1 MDNLLDHLSETVT
14 RARTVEEL
22 TRPLLELL
30 EDITGF
36 ESTYLTVVD
45 LERGVQRVLYARN
58 TRQMQIPEGLSVP
71 WHDTLC
77 KRALD
82 EGRPFTADV
91 GQRWGD
97 SQVGAALG
105 IQTYASTP
113 VRMSDGQLYGT
124 LCAASDERQE
134 LTSQARNALTLFARL
149 IGQQVER
156 EQLLQQL
163 LQANARLAAYA
174 ATDALTGLPN
184 RRALREMLHQ
194 QLAQGARQ
202 GTAVLIAFIDLDGFK
217 AINDTYGHEVG
228 DLFLADMAER
238 LRGAARA
245 QDFVA
250 RYGGDEFVAVG
261 PGPAPGPAL
270 EAARPGFGQRLAQ
283 ATRGRFGGAD
293 APIDYAGASVGVIA
307 VLPNGMTADEAL
319 READRAMYAAK
330 KARRA
335 VR

>member
-1 MDNLLDHLSETVT
+1 MDNLLDHLCETVT

-58 TRQMQIPEGLSVP
+58 TRQVQIPEGLSAP

-91 GQRWGD
+91 GQRWGY

-113 VRMSDGQLYGT
+113 VRMADGQLYG
-124 LCAASDERQE
+124 Q
-134 LTSQARNALTLFARL
+134 
-149 IGQQVER
+149 
-156 EQLLQQL
+156 
-163 LQANARLAAYA
+163 
-174 ATDALTGLPN
+174 
-184 RRALREMLHQ
+184 
-194 QLAQGARQ
+194 
-202 GTAVLIAFIDLDGFK
+202 
-217 AINDTYGHEVG
+217 
-228 DLFLADMAER
+228 
-238 LRGAARA
+238 
-245 QDFVA
+245 
-250 RYGGDEFVAVG
+250 
-261 PGPAPGPAL
+261 
-270 EAARPGFGQRLAQ
+270 GFGQRLAQ
-283 ATRGRFGGAD
+283 ARRGRFGGAD